1 MVTYDLVDYD
11 GELDPHR
18 EPRYAQPHHATAAPE
33 AKLIAIRNTMP
44 IRSALHS
51 STNYFELFM
60 PVGPNWQRQPQIMN
74 GMFSR
79 RYHIDFNS
87 ENGNFNRRSIDTG

>member
-1 MVTYDLVDYD
+1 MKSGMAAHLSLKSLFWYTKLNGSFSDTYTLFSVVTYDLVDYD

-51 STNYFELFM
+51 STNYF
-60 PVGPNWQRQPQIMN
+60 
-74 GMFSR
+74 
-79 RYHIDFNS
+79 
-87 ENGNFNRRSIDTG
+87 